1 MLRTFEV
8 NCSCGIKQRQLQQS
22 PAAKKVREEL
32 LKRTGERQEPE
43 YGLPGCLRFKFNV
56 NMRFNGPSKAG
67 CAAADRTH

>member
-1 MLRTFEV
+1 MLRTFEM

-43 YGLPGCLRFKFNV
+43 YGLFTV
-56 NMRFNGPSKAG
+56 
-67 CAAADRTH
+67 